1 MADYKEMYLR
11 LFRAS
16 EEAMNIIIKAQREC
30 EEMYMNGV
38 ESQASP
44 TENSQESDCLL
55 YTSDAADE

>member
-1 MADYKEMYLR
+1 MVDYKEMYLR

-38 ESQASP
+38 ESQVSP
-44 TENSQESDCLL
+44 TENSQESEEL
-55 YTSDAADE
+55 

>member
-1 MADYKEMYLR
+1 MGDYKEMYLR

-44 TENSQESDCLL
+44 TENSQESEEL
-55 YTSDAADE
+55 